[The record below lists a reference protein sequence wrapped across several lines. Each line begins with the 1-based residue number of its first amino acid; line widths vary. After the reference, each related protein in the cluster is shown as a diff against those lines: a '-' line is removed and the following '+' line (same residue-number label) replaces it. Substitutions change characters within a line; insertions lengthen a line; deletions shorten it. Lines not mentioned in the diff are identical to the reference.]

1 MPDTTGKQVVL
12 PTKLVKKAVS
22 NTPSTGYD
30 KGNAVPKD
38 NTRAAN
44 QSIQAF
50 RTQNSDVAA
59 VRALDLIDGTVS
71 SAIFSFVEIANSSFK
86 VTAYETDNH
95 QYSEAGTQMARS
107 VVAAMDTLYDYS
119 KGYAD
124 KRSLTST
131 IETALVE
138 VISTG
143 ALASELVLDKFR
155 LPDRINVVPYD
166 TIEWVSRGDGTKYPR
181 QQSATGDPIPLD
193 LPNFFVSELHKHAN
207 KAYSTTMMSA
217 ALNSSFHF
225 NEFLEDMRR
234 TLRRQGHGR
243 LNVKLITEAVMAAAP
258 DEIKSDP
265 AKLKQFMA
273 DIQDQVSSELQAL
286 NPEDALV
293 FYDSAE
299 VDLMKAEGEKAD
311 YVPLLNALSGQHATS
326 LKASP
331 SILGLRL
338 SGSQSLSNTES
349 LVFLKVA
356 RGIQRPVEEV
366 MSRAITLATRL
377 YGVDVYVKFKF
388 DPINLRPEDELEAF
402 KTMHLDR
409 VFRLLSEGFLSD
421 EEAAQE
427 LGTGP
432 RAPGAPPLSGTG
444 FMRGSAGTNAADA
457 SPNADPQGRALQP
470 DTPSNAGGE
479 SQ

>member
-1 MPDTTGKQVVL
+1 VPDSTGKQVVL
-12 PTKLVKKAVS
+12 PTKLVKKAIS
-22 NTPSTGYD
+22 NTASSGYD

-50 RTQNSDVAA
+50 RSQNSDVDA
-59 VRALDLIDGTVS
+59 VRSLDLIDGTVS
-71 SAIFSFVEIANSSFK
+71 SAIFSFVEIANSPFK
-86 VTAYETDNH
+86 VTAYETATH

-107 VVAAMDTLYDYS
+107 VVSSIDTLYDYS

-181 QQSATGDPIPLD
+181 QLSATGDPIPLD

-217 ALNSSFHF
+217 ALNSSYHF

-243 LNVKLITEAVMAAAP
+243 LNVKLNSEMVMAAAP
-258 DEIKSDP
+258 DDIRSDP
-265 AKLKQFMA
+265 NKLRAFMEA
-273 DIQDQVSSELQAL
+273 VQDQVSAELQAL

-293 FYDSAE
+293 FYDSAQA
-299 VDLMKAEGEKAD
+299 DLMKAEGEKAD

-377 YGVDVYVKFKF
+377 YGMDVYVKFKF

-409 VFRLLSEGFLSD
+409 TFRLLSEGFLTD

-444 FMRGSAGTNAADA
+444 FMRGAASTNAQDA
-457 SPNADPQGRALQP
+457 SPNSDPQGRALQP
-470 DTPSNAGGE
+470 DTPSNAGGA